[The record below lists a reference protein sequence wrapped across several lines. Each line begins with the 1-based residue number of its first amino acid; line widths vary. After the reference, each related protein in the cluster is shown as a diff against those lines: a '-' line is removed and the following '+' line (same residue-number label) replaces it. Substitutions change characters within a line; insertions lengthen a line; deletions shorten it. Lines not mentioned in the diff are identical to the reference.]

1 MTMVEYHAG
10 LVTASIATSAIGLLV
25 MLVLATAVFGLS
37 FLSYGGALVP
47 FLLVLFLFGIAL
59 GIVGCALVLRLGP
72 SAEWFVWPIPALLSP
87 FAGVFYPI
95 ATLPGWMQHFALL
108 LPPSYV
114 FEGMRAIV
122 MGGTLAWS
130 SLAISGVL
138 AVIDVLV
145 ASLFF
150 TRVYR
155 HGVRTGLIA
164 RYSAE
169 SVS

>member
-1 MTMVEYHAG
+1 
-10 LVTASIATSAIGLLV
+10 
-25 MLVLATAVFGLS
+25 
-37 FLSYGGALVP
+37 
-47 FLLVLFLFGIAL
+47 
-59 GIVGCALVLRLGP
+59 ALVLRLGP

-95 ATLPGWMQHFALL
+95 ATLPGWMQHVALL

-122 MGGTLAWS
+122 MGGTVAWS

-155 HGVRTGLIA
+155 HGVRTGLI
-164 RYSAE
+164 
-169 SVS
+169 